1 MARLL
6 LNFCFLKI
14 TFIFPPFVGVLPA
27 LRLIYKARCD
37 VFEAYLPCRARV
49 NYCGLNGRRL
59 KACYGILLFFFS
71 HCHCS
76 WYCCCCG
83 AAATIHAASP
93 HVFQLLHFS
102 VSWQRLSSPAP
113 LPVPAV
119 KRSLG
124 SSQHSFYGFLIYAR
138 RTLFFFCRSLLFSLF
153 CLLALLRK
161 FIVLIYSSLL
171 TENKN

>member
-1 MARLL
+1 MPRTCKLL
-6 LNFCFLKI
+6 WPEWA
-14 TFIFPPFVGVLPA
+14 TPESM
-27 LRLIYKARCD
+27 LRYFA
-37 VFEAYLPCRARV
+37 VF
-49 NYCGLNGRRL
+49 
-59 KACYGILLFFFS
+59 LFFS
-71 HCHCS
+71 LCHCS
-76 WYCCCCG
+76 CYCCCCCFRCCCCCG

-124 SSQHSFYGFLIYAR
+124 FSQHSFYGFLIYAR